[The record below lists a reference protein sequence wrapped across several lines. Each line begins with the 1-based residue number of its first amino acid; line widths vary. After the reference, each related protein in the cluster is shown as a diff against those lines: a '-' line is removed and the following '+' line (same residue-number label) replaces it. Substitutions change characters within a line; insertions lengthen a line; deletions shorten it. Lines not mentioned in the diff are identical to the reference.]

1 MLIFVLGHLLWQL
14 DYSPRVEIGLPQM
27 NLDAPRLLAHCLL
40 YELDEFLNREND
52 HDFVRFMDDI
62 DIGVDTMEAAR
73 KVLRSMDLVLQ
84 TRQLRLNAGK
94 TVILTRDAA
103 VQHFRISDN
112 SRLNELAS
120 SIDEALSDESD
131 LRGIKNQSERTFA
144 GGLRSG
150 PLTWQW

>member
-1 MLIFVLGHLLWQL
+1 
-14 DYSPRVEIGLPQM
+14 
-27 NLDAPRLLAHCLL
+27 
-40 YELDEFLNREND
+40 
-52 HDFVRFMDDI
+52 MDDI

-103 VQHFRISDN
+103 EQHFRISDN
-112 SRLNELAS
+112 SRLDELAS